1 MNFNDNFLKEVID
14 GQRRRNS
21 QVVGNFTQELKPLE
35 KPPVLVQLPLKL
47 VEIVLDDISRGHDHT
62 DESLEL
68 KRLVKAFKETL

>member
-1 MNFNDNFLKEVID
+1 MTFNNDFLKEVID

-35 KPPVLVQLPLKL
+35 KPPVMIQLPLGL
-47 VEIVLDDISRGHDHT
+47 VEIVLDNISRGHDHT

-68 KRLVKAFKETL
+68 SGLVKEFKKTL